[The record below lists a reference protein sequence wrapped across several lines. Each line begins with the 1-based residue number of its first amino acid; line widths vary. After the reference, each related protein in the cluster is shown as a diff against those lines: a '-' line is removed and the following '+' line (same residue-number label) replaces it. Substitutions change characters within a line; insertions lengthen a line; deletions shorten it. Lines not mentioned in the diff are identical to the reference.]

1 MAHEVDLE
9 SFKELEWEVILGV
22 LYRDRA
28 VQSIEE
34 ERVR

>member
-9 SFKELEWEVILGV
+9 SFKEMEQEVILGV
-22 LYRDRA
+22 LYRDQA
-28 VQSIEE
+28 VQSMEK

>member
-9 SFKELEWEVILGV
+9 SFKESEREAILGV
-22 LYRDRA
+22 LYRDQA
-28 VQSIEE
+28 VQSTEK